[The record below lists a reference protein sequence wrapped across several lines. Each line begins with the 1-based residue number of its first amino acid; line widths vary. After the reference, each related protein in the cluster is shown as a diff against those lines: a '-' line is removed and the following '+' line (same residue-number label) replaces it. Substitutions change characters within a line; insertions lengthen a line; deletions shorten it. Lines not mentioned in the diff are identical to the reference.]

1 MLSAVTKTIS
11 FLSAVGLTQATGG
24 VDVSQRTYTDAWQCM
39 KNEGNT
45 FGIVRVYCSSG
56 HPDENGP
63 ATINDAWSGGMSYVD
78 GYIFPCYSCGNAAQ
92 QMDDTI
98 SYLSSNG
105 VSLLGVKTE
114 DSETLMSKYNGTL
127 GATVGMLWIDVEGTQ
142 YWSSDPSSNVNFIQE
157 MVDEGN
163 RQGVNLG
170 IYTSNSQW
178 SPIAGGS
185 TQFSMYPLWY
195 PHYDSWA
202 SFDDFTSFGGWT
214 KPSIKQYQGTTSDCG
229 ASVDLNYY

>member
-92 QMDDTI
+92 QVSIVVNTI
-98 SYLSSNG
+98 RTVIVCSSLMACIFSTDGRHHQLLVFQWRLSPG
-105 VSLLGVKTE
+105 CQ
-114 DSETLMSKYNGTL
+114 D
-127 GATVGMLWIDVEGTQ
+127 
-142 YWSSDPSSNVNFIQE
+142 
-157 MVDEGN
+157 
-163 RQGVNLG
+163 
-170 IYTSNSQW
+170 
-178 SPIAGGS
+178 
-185 TQFSMYPLWY
+185 
-195 PHYDSWA
+195 
-202 SFDDFTSFGGWT
+202 
-214 KPSIKQYQGTTSDCG
+214 
-229 ASVDLNYY
+229 